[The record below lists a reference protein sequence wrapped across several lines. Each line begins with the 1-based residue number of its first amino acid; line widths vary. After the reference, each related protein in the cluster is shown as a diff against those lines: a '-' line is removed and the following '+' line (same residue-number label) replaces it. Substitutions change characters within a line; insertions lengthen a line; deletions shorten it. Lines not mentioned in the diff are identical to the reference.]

1 MCVRQLCA
9 AQRGT
14 YFAET
19 SVRARAKIADLGAP
33 FIRPGARVLTH
44 GNSRVVLALLR
55 RAVAQV
61 PCSFLAARFLNISCY
76 QWQGAWA
83 DDLRWQRR
91 QPRRLCHPGLNSDQ
105 LQLQFYWK
113 GRLARPMVFVWKLI
127 ACIATIL
134 LL

>member
-1 MCVRQLCA
+1 ML

-61 PCSFLAARFLNISCY
+61 PCSIFAARFLSISALL
-76 QWQGAWA
+76 WQGARNHVLGW
-83 DDLRWQRR
+83 
-91 QPRRLCHPGLNSDQ
+91 RLCHPGLEEDST
-105 LQLQFYWK
+105 
-113 GRLARPMVFVWKLI
+113 GSSCAGTAV
-127 ACIATIL
+127 
-134 LL
+134 

>member
-1 MCVRQLCA
+1 MCVRQFNA

-61 PCSFLAARFLNISCY
+61 PCSEPLCCIITEYLNNPVARCSGRGLV
-76 QWQGAWA
+76 GA
-83 DDLRWQRR
+83 
-91 QPRRLCHPGLNSDQ
+91 
-105 LQLQFYWK
+105 F
-113 GRLARPMVFVWKLI
+113 
-127 ACIATIL
+127 ATPS
-134 LL
+134 